1 MKIQKVL
8 FSSSDEY
15 LDFWEPISK
24 IFYEKLGIESVLVYF
39 GDLPATEKYG
49 KVIRIKPLS
58 YPRRIQLLWSRIWWA
73 KTEPDTTWLLG
84 DIDLF
89 PLQRTRFIDDIA
101 DISEDYHVHLGYNK
115 ISDPHDLWMEKGPK
129 DGGADLVSHYHV
141 AKGHVFDKNLDL
153 HDTFEES
160 CKFIYESK
168 QYGLG
173 FFCESF
179 KNDEMMYHCCCE
191 HLSTEKIRNKLKTKS
206 IAFEGLWYDFSQ
218 CLSRGCKMYYDE
230 HLLRNN
236 YYIDFHSLRPY
247 TPNKE
252 SINKILDIAWN
263 GK

>member
-15 LDFWEPISK
+15 LDFWEPISR

-39 GDLPATEKYG
+39 GELFASEKYG
-49 KVIRIKPLS
+49 KVIRVKPLS
-58 YPRRIQLLWSRIWWA
+58 YPRRIQLLWSRIWWT
-73 KTEPDTTWLLG
+73 KTEPNTTWMLG

-89 PLQRTRFIDDIA
+89 PLQKTRFIDDIS
-101 DISEDYHVHLGYNK
+101 DISDDYHVHLGYNK
-115 ISDPHDLWMEKGPK
+115 ISNPPDLWMEKGSR

-141 AKGHVFDKNLDL
+141 AKGHVFDKNFDL
-153 HDTFEES
+153 HDSFEEA

-173 FFCESF
+173 FFCEAF
-179 KNDEMMYHCCCE
+179 RNEEMMYHCCCE
-191 HLSTEKIRNKLKTKS
+191 HLTTEKIRNKLKSKS
-206 IAFEGLWYDFSQ
+206 ISFDGIWYDYSQ
-218 CLSRGCKMYYDE
+218 CLSRGCKMNYDE
-230 HLLRNN
+230 YLLKNN

-252 SINKILDIAWN
+252 TINKILDLAWD